1 MSQAALLSLHQELR
15 KCFQSLETNRSVWK
29 SALAECS
36 PLMSSLG
43 NLAEQLRALKSVE
56 LVNTP
61 LAQFPDLQERLQHKL
76 TQATDT
82 VLSRLDE
89 KIDALQVAKDSISKQ
104 VFAVFQLYEQ
114 NSDFLDLRS
123 CVARSAISPSIADML
138 EWLQDAECYYRVQ
151 SGQFLVTVLR
161 HVQRKYLL
169 QMLKPDD
176 LTLMETAPKRW
187 ASLDSP
193 SREERISD
201 AVSQVSFFMESE

>member
-15 KCFQSLETNRSVWK
+15 ECFRSLEASRTVWG
-29 SALAECS
+29 SALEECS
-36 PLMSSLG
+36 PLLSSLG

-56 LVNTP
+56 LLSTP
-61 LAQFPDLQERLQHKL
+61 LAKFPDFQERLQHKL
-76 TQATDT
+76 TQAADT
-82 VLSRLDE
+82 VLSRLSE
-89 KIDALQVAKDSISKQ
+89 KMDALQVVKDSISKQ

-138 EWLQDAECYYRVQ
+138 EWLQDAEYYYRVQ
-151 SGQFLVTVLR
+151 Y
-161 HVQRKYLL
+161 VQRSSLL

-201 AVSQVSFFMESE
+201 ALFQVSFFLESE